1 MYKNCITCIR
11 ASNIGWM
18 NIGIHVISLIVQ
30 THELYN
36 MIKDNS
42 GTSSRTTIK
51 RRQCLSIRPCKTLL
65 YKWKHVIIHNFTI
78 AFLQL
83 LNIFNAR
90 TNTHTYTHTHTH
102 TYIFIFSSQWLHM
115 NIQWQSVQHKAVFTR
130 LREVVI
136 IWSKELFG
144 VISRW
149 TRKSANSIN
158 VFHWRNAYLW

>member
-1 MYKNCITCIR
+1 MIYKNRITCIR
-11 ASNIGWM
+11 ASNIRWM
-18 NIGIHVISLIVQ
+18 NIGFHVISVIVQ

-90 TNTHTYTHTHTH
+90 THEHTHTH
-102 TYIFIFSSQWLHM
+102 ISLFFPVSDYTWIFNGSQFNIRPSSHGPRSSNYL
-115 NIQWQSVQHKAVFTR
+115 VQGTVWCHFT
-130 LREVVI
+130 LDTEV
-136 IWSKELFG
+136 S
-144 VISRW
+144 
-149 TRKSANSIN
+149 
-158 VFHWRNAYLW
+158 

>member
-1 MYKNCITCIR
+1 
-11 ASNIGWM
+11 M
-18 NIGIHVISLIVQ
+18 NIGFHVISVIVQ

-36 MIKDNS
+36 MIKDIS

-51 RRQCLSIRPCKTLL
+51 RRQCLSIRTCTTLL
-65 YKWKHVIIHNFTI
+65 NQWKHVIIHNFTI

-83 LNIFNAR
+83 LNILTHAR
-90 TNTHTYTHTHTH
+90 TNTHTH
-102 TYIFIFSSQWLHM
+102 TYLYFF
-115 NIQWQSVQHKAVFTR
+115 QSVITHEYSMAVSSTYGR
-130 LREVVI
+130 LHTVREVVI

-158 VFHWRNAYLW
+158 VFHWRNTDLW